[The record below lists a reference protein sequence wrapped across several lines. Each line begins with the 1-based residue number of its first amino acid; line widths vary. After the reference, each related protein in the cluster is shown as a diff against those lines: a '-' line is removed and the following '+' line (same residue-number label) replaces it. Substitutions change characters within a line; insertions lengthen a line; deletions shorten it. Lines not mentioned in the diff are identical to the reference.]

1 MDMRVLVRPDW
12 WKRDLLAIVRKELIR
27 REREDLAGW
36 DPEDDEALFENT
48 LLALYPLD
56 GFDGRKSG
64 GLPEG

>member
-1 MDMRVLVRPDW
+1 MDMRVFVDPDW
-12 WKRDLLAIVRKELIR
+12 WKRTALKLLVKELVR

-36 DPEDDEALFENT
+36 DPADDEELFEAT

-56 GFDGRKSG
+56 GFDGRKG